1 MDGGEAQVTPTEKA
15 LLETVQ
21 TVRDYLPP
29 DGIGKDEFI
38 TRIIEA
44 VDNPDIA
51 PVIAEIEGRA

>member
-1 MDGGEAQVTPTEKA
+1 MTPTEKA

-38 TRIIEA
+38 SRVIEA

-51 PVIAEIEGRA
+51 PVIAEIEGRENGE